1 MDCRKMYGNLTA
13 KLKMGNIVS
22 WFNITEDDFQE
33 DISEN
38 APKLATYGLNHLHKS
53 SRQVK

>member
-1 MDCRKMYGNLTA
+1 MDCRKMYGNLTV

-38 APKLATYGLNHLHKS
+38 ASKLATYGINRLHKS